1 MTSYLLL
8 SLQSLCAL
16 LFTTI
21 REVTSQPFQTYPF
34 KRDEFVFPNYNSK
47 KVHCVV
53 RKKIYTFSNKTKTEN
68 KTESCK
74 RQAAKAVDFFS
85 CIDILKQWRNV
96 IWLSSLAIE
105 KRMVYFP
112 HGILCCSFENSSSSL
127 FLFLAALH
135 VVKIHCTSKTGIS
148 HPGVNTCSSMLT

>member
-1 MTSYLLL
+1 MTSSLLL

-21 REVTSQPFQTYPF
+21 REVTSQPFETYPF

-53 RKKIYTFSNKTKTEN
+53 RKKIYTFSNKTKIEN

-74 RQAAKAVDFFS
+74 RQAEKAVDFFS

-96 IWLSSLAIE
+96 ISLSSLTIE
-105 KRMVYFP
+105 KRMVYSP
-112 HGILCCSFENSSSSL
+112 HGILCCSSENSSSSL
-127 FLFLAALH
+127 FPYLAALH
-135 VVKIHCTSKTGIS
+135 VVKIDCTSKAGTVFPS
-148 HPGVNTCSSMLT
+148 QV